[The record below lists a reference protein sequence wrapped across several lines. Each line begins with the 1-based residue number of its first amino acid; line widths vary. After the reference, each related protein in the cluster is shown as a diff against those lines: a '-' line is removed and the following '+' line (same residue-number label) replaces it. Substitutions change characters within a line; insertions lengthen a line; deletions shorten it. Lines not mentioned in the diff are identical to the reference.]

1 MREAMIQIESR
12 CALLTLA
19 VAHVWS
25 LVRVSTGEGARRT
38 SLKITNVLLRILFPV
53 CLPWG
58 TMRVARATRAGGS
71 ALWRHRPRG
80 LATAAVCTKL
90 GAPLELQHDWQL
102 PPLGPTDVR
111 VRIAA
116 AGVNYADLLQAC
128 A

>member
-1 MREAMIQIESR
+1 MIQIESR

-38 SLKITNVLLRILFPV
+38 SLKITNLFFILFPV

>member
-1 MREAMIQIESR
+1 
-12 CALLTLA
+12 
-19 VAHVWS
+19 
-25 LVRVSTGEGARRT
+25 
-38 SLKITNVLLRILFPV
+38 
-53 CLPWG
+53 
-58 TMRVARATRAGGS
+58 
-71 ALWRHRPRG
+71 
-80 LATAAVCTKL
+80 VCTKL

>member
-1 MREAMIQIESR
+1 MREELINIESR
-12 CALLTLA
+12 RALLALA
-19 VAHVWS
+19 V
-25 LVRVSTGEGARRT
+25 VRVFVLRRHELKFGRRGVT
-38 SLKITNVLLRILFPV
+38 SLASPEEH
-53 CLPWG
+53 PS
-58 TMRVARATRAGGS
+58 TMRCARATRAGGR
-71 ALWRHRPRG
+71 ALWRHGPRG

-90 GAPLELQHDWQL
+90 GAPLELQHDWRL

>member
-1 MREAMIQIESR
+1 MINIESR
-12 CALLTLA
+12 HALLALA
-19 VAHVWS
+19 V
-25 LVRVSTGEGARRT
+25 VRVFVRDVTNLFEPPSRLLPPPRNIHPMRR
-38 SLKITNVLLRILFPV
+38 
-53 CLPWG
+53 
-58 TMRVARATRAGGS
+58 ARATRAGGR
-71 ALWRHRPRG
+71 ALWRHGPRG

-90 GAPLELQHDWQL
+90 GAPLELQHDWRL

>member
-1 MREAMIQIESR
+1 MIQIESH

-38 SLKITNVLLRILFPV
+38 SLKITNLCSGRILFPV

-71 ALWRHRPRG
+71 ALWRLRPRG

>member
-1 MREAMIQIESR
+1 MRA
-12 CALLTLA
+12 
-19 VAHVWS
+19 
-25 LVRVSTGEGARRT
+25 
-38 SLKITNVLLRILFPV
+38 
-53 CLPWG
+53 
-58 TMRVARATRAGGS
+58 ARAAAGAS
-71 ALWRHRPRG
+71 ALWRHSPRG

-128 A
+128 S